1 MEIQECEFER
11 LEAVDERYWELIM
24 AVENKYPG
32 ETRHKTALRLIREAQ
47 RRSSDS
53 QRDSRGGYDGH
64 NRKIT

>member
-32 ETRHKTALRLIREAQ
+32 ETRHKTAL
-47 RRSSDS
+47 
-53 QRDSRGGYDGH
+53 
-64 NRKIT
+64 